1 MRLPFA
7 LPALLLALAAGC
19 DDTLTVEPVN
29 DIPQEQA
36 IVDAASARAAIL
48 GAYDALQDD
57 VDALGRYYGG
67 DFTFLSD
74 LPADNVVHT
83 GTFDTYLEVDRHLQT
98 ADNGTIEG
106 VWEAIYAG
114 IHRANVVLARVPEV
128 DDPALGD
135 EERNQILG
143 EAHFLRA
150 LHYHNLVKLWGG
162 VPLRL
167 EPASQIGDISSI
179 PRSSVDDVYA
189 QILSDLD
196 QAATLITDDESTR
209 RASLGAVAAL
219 RSRVLLYR
227 QDWAGT
233 VAAADQAA
241 SYGYSLAPAFED
253 LFTAD
258 GSDTPEDV
266 FRVPFTATEFN
277 YAGYYYSIDGRLE
290 IAPSCE
296 LMQAYD
302 PVNIDCADPELDLN
316 NYDPVD
322 ARGAWTIGVDDDP
335 WGAKYP
341 TTTGAEDLHA
351 IRFAEV
357 LLNRAEANARLGD
370 LAAARDDVNQLRER
384 AGVDLYT
391 AGDFADQQA
400 ALELIWNERLLELSL
415 EGDRWPDLVRTGRA
429 IAVLGLSPDQEH
441 TLLWPIPQNERDI
454 SGIDQN
460 PGY

>member
-1 MRLPFA
+1 MRIRYA
-7 LPALLLALAAGC
+7 LPALLLAVAGC
-19 DDTLTVEPVN
+19 SDTLTVEPVN
-29 DIPQEQA
+29 EVPQQEA
-36 IVDAASARAAIL
+36 IVDAASARSAIL

-57 VDALGRYYGG
+57 IDGLARYYGG
-67 DFTFLSD
+67 DFTFFSD
-74 LPADNVVHT
+74 LPADDVVHT
-83 GTFDTYLEVDRHLQT
+83 GTFDTYLEVDRHQQT
-98 ADNGTIEG
+98 SDNGSIESI
-106 VWEAIYAG
+106 WEAIYAG

-128 DDPALGD
+128 TDPVLTD

-150 LHYHNLVKLWGG
+150 LGYHNLVKLWGG
-162 VPLRL
+162 VPIRL
-167 EPASQIGDISSI
+167 DPATDIGDVTNI
-179 PRSSVDDVYA
+179 PRSSVDEVYA

-196 QAATLITDDESTR
+196 QAATLITEDNGTK
-209 RASLGAVAAL
+209 RASAGAVAAL

-227 QDWAGT
+227 QDWAG
-233 VAAADQAA
+233 VIAAADAA
-241 SYGYSLAPAFED
+241 EATGYSLAPTFSD
-253 LFTAD
+253 LFTPE

-266 FRVPFTATEFN
+266 FKVAFTASEPN
-277 YAGYYYSIDGRLE
+277 YAGYYYSVDGRLE

-302 PVNIDCADPELDLN
+302 PANIDCSDPALDLN
-316 NYDPVD
+316 AYDPVD
-322 ARGAWTIGVDDDP
+322 ERGKWSIGVDDDP

-341 TTTGAEDLHA
+341 TTTGAEDLHV

-357 LLNRAEANARLGD
+357 LLNRAEAYARTGD
-370 LAAARDDVNQLRER
+370 LGSALDDINRLRER

-391 AGDFADQQA
+391 AADFATTEA
-400 ALELIWNERLLELSL
+400 ALELIWHERLLELAM

-429 IAVLGLSPDQEH
+429 VSVLGLTPEQEH
-441 TLLWPIPQNERDI
+441 ILLFPIPQNERDI